1 MMHSKTQTTDTT
13 GRADRQSGNVV
24 CNSTFTRRQR
34 PPRRVAQLSEENRPK
49 VGYCPQGKRVERI
62 PSPSKLVTPR
72 VTLDVAALQWAASL
86 VLGNGHTPEDRTGG
100 IPCDKAHSP
109 PLWLLTSFSTHQPSW
124 THYLLSSRLCQ
135 HPTPSTQ
142 ALGREMSISSD
153 WNKCL
158 FPLTAEILKANPKNE
173 NKTFNN
179 QNGGKAE

>member
-72 VTLDVAALQWAASL
+72 VTLDVAAALDVSLLHTASCCGWEERLTAASGPRPGQQAAM
-86 VLGNGHTPEDRTGG
+86 VRAPELSRTQPAARAQAPGSPASPRMARLEG
-100 IPCDKAHSP
+100 PGEKVTVHLLLHSLPKGP
-109 PLWLLTSFSTHQPSW
+109 PWGWP
-124 THYLLSSRLCQ
+124 
-135 HPTPSTQ
+135 PTRQDP
-142 ALGREMSISSD
+142 
-153 WNKCL
+153 
-158 FPLTAEILKANPKNE
+158 
-173 NKTFNN
+173 
-179 QNGGKAE
+179 